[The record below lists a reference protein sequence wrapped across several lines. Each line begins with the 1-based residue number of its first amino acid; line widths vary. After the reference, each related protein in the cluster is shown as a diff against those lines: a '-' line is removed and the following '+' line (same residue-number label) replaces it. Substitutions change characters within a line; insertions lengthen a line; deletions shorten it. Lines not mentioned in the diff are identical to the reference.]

1 MTLHDYQA
9 THGLTNAR
17 MCRLISE
24 ARTCAAESPV
34 FEHRLERLKAG
45 KARPTLL
52 EIRLLQ
58 VATGFE
64 CDSYKS

>member
-1 MTLHDYQA
+1 MTLQDWQDSQRI
-9 THGLTNAR
+9 TNAR

-24 ARTCAAESPV
+24 ARSCAAESPV